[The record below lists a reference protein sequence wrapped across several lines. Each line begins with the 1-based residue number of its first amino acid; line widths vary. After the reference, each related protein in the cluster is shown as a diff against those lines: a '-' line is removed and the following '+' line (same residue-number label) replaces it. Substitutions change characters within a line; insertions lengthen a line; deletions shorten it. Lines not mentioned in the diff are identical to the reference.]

1 MIQRKRS
8 KLWARWAIGVLA
20 GAALVTPVVAQSSNA
35 LLDALIRKGVL
46 TEQEAKEIEAELEPA
61 PKPAAPVVRPSSSN
75 IRDLQI
81 RGRIHG
87 QFGYTHADN
96 DEGSDDY
103 STLEMRRVRLGMR
116 GTLFQNI
123 RAQIE
128 ANFIPNTFSMRSAF
142 LEWREHEW
150 IMPKMG
156 FDKPVFGYEEN
167 TSSAS
172 ILTVERSNIN
182 NQMVPGPTTGVSF
195 SGGYEIFTYGA
206 GVYTGRAN
214 VNPDGFDRYLYNGSV
229 GVTLDRWMPENHKL
243 SFRLDGIT
251 NDDNGAIFGFE
262 TGVAASSHYIWG
274 PFDVRVEYMQ
284 ANPFQGG
291 YVRGGY
297 IMPSYKF
304 TDKIQG
310 VVRYERSTAN
320 GTTLNAPNRYARRTD
335 VTPAGAGGGRTG
347 EDFEA
352 IYIGANYYIKG
363 DNLKLMAGVEYSE
376 LDGTERGTLKS
387 TTLYGAVRMLY

>member
-1 MIQRKRS
+1 MIKRNRT
-8 KLWARWAIGVLA
+8 KLWARWAVGVFA
-20 GAALVTPVVAQSSNA
+20 GAALASPVVAQSSNA
-35 LLDALIRKGVL
+35 LLDALIKKGVL
-46 TEQEAKEIEAELEPA
+46 TEQEAKDIEAELEPA

-87 QFGYTHADN
+87 QFGYTHAKN
-96 DEGSDDY
+96 DDGSDDY

-116 GTLFQNI
+116 GTLLQNV

-128 ANFIPNTFSMRSAF
+128 ANFIPNTFSMRSAY
-142 LEWREHEW
+142 LEWREHDW

-156 FDKPVFGYEEN
+156 FDKPTFGYEEN

-182 NQMVPGPTTGVSF
+182 NQMVPGPTTGASF
-195 SGGYEIFTYGA
+195 SGSYEMFQYGA
-206 GVYTGRAN
+206 GIYTGRAN
-214 VNPDGFDRYLYNGSV
+214 VNPDGWDRYLYNGSI
-229 GVTLDRWMPENHKL
+229 GISLDRWMPENHKL
-243 SFRLDGIT
+243 SFRLDGIA
-251 NDDNGAIFGFE
+251 NDDTGAIFGFE
-262 TGVAASSHYIWG
+262 TGVAASGHYIWG
-274 PFDVRVEYMQ
+274 PFDLRVEYMQ
-284 ANPFQGG
+284 ANPFEGG

-320 GTTLNAPNRYARRTD
+320 GTSINAPNRYARRTD
-335 VTPAGAGGGRTG
+335 VTPAGLGGGRTG

-352 IYIGANYYIKG
+352 IYVGANYYVRG
-363 DNLKLMAGVEYSE
+363 DNLKFMAGVEYSE
-376 LDGTERGTLKS
+376 LDETARGTLKS
-387 TTLYGAVRMLY
+387 TTLYGAIRMLY